1 MNERTIMNQSI
12 VDYNRVLV
20 LEKYAER
27 RALAYL
33 RGANFTHC
41 LRIND
46 IPTSI
51 NVTDAKGN
59 THTIRGSDL
68 YDERTWKKFIS
79 ATSPDVDLCRLTDTV
94 DFLVKRYRTWLLTE
108 HTERYRAINSE
119 SDLAWFEQVAGLV
132 VVRRIMEKKHEVY
145 YCQNHEVFADPWIA
159 AEMNTLILL
168 NDIAREIAKAVHH
181 IVKNIE
187 QAEQLIEQAYDVCYN
202 RIQNRPQ
209 ILREVL
215 PPLPTGTSMPLA
227 LLSGARGESDE

>member
-1 MNERTIMNQSI
+1 MNQSI
-12 VDYNRVLV
+12 ADYNRVLV

-27 RALAYL
+27 RALAWL

-51 NVTDAKGN
+51 SVTDAKGN
-59 THTIRGSDL
+59 IYTIRGSDL
-68 YDERTWKKFIS
+68 YDERTWKKFIGIGS
-79 ATSPDVDLCRLTDTV
+79 SDVDLCQLTDTV

-108 HTERYRAINSE
+108 HTERYRAINSD

-132 VVRRIMEKKHEVY
+132 VVRRIMEKKHEAY
-145 YCQNHEVFADPWIA
+145 YCQNREVFADPWIA
-159 AEMNTLILL
+159 AEMNTLIML

-181 IVKNIE
+181 IVENPE

-209 ILREVL
+209 LLREVL
-215 PPLPTGTSMPLA
+215 PPLPAGTPTPLA
-227 LLSGARGESDE
+227 LLSGVSDE